1 MHALLSAFL
10 SKEDGAVTVDWIV
23 LTAAIV
29 GFCIAAYTAAETATL
44 GLRDGVSAELVRQ
57 NDF

>member
-1 MHALLSAFL
+1 M
-10 SKEDGAVTVDWIV
+10 TVDWVV

-29 GFCIAAYTAAETATL
+29 GLCIAAYTAAETATL

>member
-1 MHALLSAFL
+1 MRALLSAFF
-10 SKEDGAVTVDWIV
+10 SRDDGAVTVDWIV

-57 NDF
+57 NNF